1 LGNPGYIFAGRVGT
15 AKTSVTL
22 PLLSA
27 DNTYIFVIL
36 AQVNPGAN
44 MESASL
50 SRQIPL
56 AFCSVVSAP
65 ITIHPGATPTVR
77 RAKN

>member
-1 LGNPGYIFAGRVGT
+1 MGNPGYIFAGRVGT

-44 MESASL
+44 MESAPYRAKL
-50 SRQIPL
+50 PL
-56 AFCSVVSAP
+56 AFCSVVSTP

>member
-27 DNTYIFVIL
+27 DNPTSSWSW
-36 AQVNPGAN
+36 P
-44 MESASL
+44 
-50 SRQIPL
+50 RW
-56 AFCSVVSAP
+56 
-65 ITIHPGATPTVR
+65 TPEPTWSPPPY
-77 RAKN
+77 RAKFPWLFAASSPLPLPSIPAPLLRFDARRT